1 MAKIL
6 IVEDDVILSDLY
18 TNTFSFAGFE
28 TEAARNGIE
37 GLEKAKQVHPDII
50 FLDIMMPKMNGLD
63 MIDKLKEDESVKNIP
78 VIILS
83 NFSDEKLA
91 KEALAKG
98 ALAYV
103 IKSEYEPKQVIEMAK
118 KWLEQKPAEAST
130 E

>member
-6 IVEDDVILSDLY
+6 IVEDDSILSDLY
-18 TNTFSFAGFE
+18 NNTFTLAGY
-28 TEAARNGIE
+28 TTVTAKNGLE
-37 GLEKAKQVHPDII
+37 GLDKARQEKPDII
-50 FLDIMMPKMNGLD
+50 FLDLMMPKMNGLD
-63 MIDKLKEDESVKNIP
+63 LIGELKKDETTKNIP

-103 IKSEYEPKQVIEMAK
+103 IKSDYEPKQIIELAQ
-118 KWLEQKPAEAST
+118 KWLSEKTSS
-130 E
+130 